1 MWLSVQNSERAG
13 GGAGRSSGLPRRD
26 STVWKH
32 RYAIQLMIRHTLQ
45 LESESGGCSTV
56 KRSVP
61 GVVEHI

>member
-1 MWLSVQNSERAG
+1 MWLSARNLKRAG
-13 GGAGRSSGLPRRD
+13 GGAGRNSGFPRRD
-26 STVWKH
+26 SIVWKH

-56 KRSVP
+56 RRSVP